1 MTSAEMVK
9 YFYEVVLSGNQLD
22 RIPDFI
28 APDCLLHTAETL
40 APLGVEGMREH
51 IRATKCTYPDYAMKI
66 TRQFCDGDFVVSE
79 FVMEGTHRG
88 EFLGIRPTGQKL
100 TFSGINIDKVSGGK
114 IIEHG
119 GAVNTFETFFEHHLI
134 APV

>member
-28 APDCLLHTAETL
+28 APDCLLRTAETL
-40 APLGVEGMREH
+40 VPLGAEGMREH

-79 FVMEGTHRG
+79 FVMEGTHQG

-100 TFSGINIDKVSGGK
+100 TFSGIQ
-114 IIEHG
+114 HR
-119 GAVNTFETFFEHHLI
+119 
-134 APV
+134 